1 MDIKHH
7 NFEENG
13 TFLAMNE
20 EVEAGRMT
28 YSWRNGD
35 RIVINH
41 TVVQPDFQGKN
52 IGKQL
57 VMAAVDFARE
67 KNIKIVPQCSF
78 ARRIFDKEENLRDV
92 L

>member
-13 TFLAMNE
+13 TFLAMKDE
-20 EVEAGRMT
+20 TEAGRMT
-28 YSWRNGD
+28 YSWRNKD

-41 TVVQPDFQGKN
+41 TEVRPDFQGKN
-52 IGKQL
+52 IGKQM
-57 VMAAVDFARE
+57 VMAAVDFARDQ
-67 KNIKIVPQCSF
+67 NIKIVPQCKF
-78 ARRIFDKEENLRDV
+78 AQGLFDKDESIRDV

>member
-1 MDIKHH
+1 MDIKHQE
-7 NFEENG
+7 FEQNG
-13 TFLAMNE
+13 TFLAMSE
-20 EVEAGRMT
+20 ETEAGRMT
-28 YSWRNGD
+28 YSWRNRD

-41 TVVQPDFQGKN
+41 TEVQTQFQGKN

-78 ARRIFDKEENLRDV
+78 ARGVFDKDQSIKDV